1 MKKKISVVIPMY
13 YEEEIVNTCYN
24 ELKKVLTKLKN
35 YSYELIFVNDGSKD
49 KTLELL
55 TKIANKNKD
64 VKVISLSRNFGHQ
77 SAVSAGLKHVTG
89 DAAIIIDADLQ
100 DPPKVIP
107 DMIKLWES
115 GYEVIYGKRK
125 IRKGESIFKLLTAKL
140 FYKILNKLSDISI
153 PKDTGDFRLIDKKV
167 VNAINTFPEH
177 NKFLR
182 GLFSY
187 TGFKQIEFLYERDP
201 RSAGKTKYTFKKM
214 IKLASDGI
222 IGFSYKPLKLILIL
236 STIFNITSLLSLIS
250 IFIWHKYYLIFLLI
264 FLFTF
269 TTSIILFSIWLLSLY
284 ISRIYDEVKNRP
296 SYIIDKTI
304 NI

>member
-13 YEEEIVNTCYN
+13 YEEEIVNNCYN
-24 ELKKVLTKLKN
+24 EIKKVLTKLKN
-35 YSYELIFVNDGSKD
+35 YSYELVFVNDGSKD

-64 VKVISLSRNFGHQ
+64 VKIISLSRNFGHQ

-140 FYKILNKLSDISI
+140 FYKFLNTLSDISI

-167 VNAINTFPEH
+167 VNAINTFHEH

-201 RSAGKTKYTFKKM
+201 RSAGKTKYTLKKM

-250 IFIWHKYYLIFLLI
+250 IFIWHKYSLIFLLI